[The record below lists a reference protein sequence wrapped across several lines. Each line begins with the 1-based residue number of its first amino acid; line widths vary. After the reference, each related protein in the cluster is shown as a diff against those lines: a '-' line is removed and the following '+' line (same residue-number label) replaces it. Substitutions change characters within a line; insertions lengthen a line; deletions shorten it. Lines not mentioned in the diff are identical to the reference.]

1 MPHPAHLGTAEPRPA
16 VEEDT
21 HSGAVEEG
29 AHRQWESPAA
39 HRQWEKGCQALYH
52 YRESI
57 VLITGALLMTRR
69 RALSLSASV
78 PNSLDELV
86 LEARLRRR
94 TILAVHVA
102 HSINPAAALD
112 LARGWHPS

>member
-1 MPHPAHLGTAEPRPA
+1 MSEMKCEKCLIRLIWAQQSHVQL
-16 VEEDT
+16 
-21 HSGAVEEG
+21 
-29 AHRQWESPAA
+29 WK
-39 HRQWEKGCQALYH
+39 WEKGCQALYH